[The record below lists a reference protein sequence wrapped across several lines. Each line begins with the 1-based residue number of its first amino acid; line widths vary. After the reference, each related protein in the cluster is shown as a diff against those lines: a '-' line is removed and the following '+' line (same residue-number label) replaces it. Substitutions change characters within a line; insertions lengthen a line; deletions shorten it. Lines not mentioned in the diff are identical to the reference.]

1 MRININYRVGP
12 TLTRTKL
19 NNQFVFEA
27 NKVIL
32 RIIDRFPV
40 KYSTW
45 WRGKRERVRESS
57 LIDDFH
63 RETFPAG
70 FECLVSMEITKRER
84 SINLIIFINYYC
96 EPFWRRNAYEFP
108 LWNVKKPLD
117 ELCSLSVHVGF
128 FSIHNIVRLLVFCK
142 CRMMSVF
149 V

>member
-1 MRININYRVGP
+1 MFAHRQRNASWECREMRININYRVRP

-63 RETFPAG
+63 RETFPCRFRMFG
-70 FECLVSMEITKRER
+70 
-84 SINLIIFINYYC
+84 INGNNQ
-96 EPFWRRNAYEFP
+96 EKA
-108 LWNVKKPLD
+108 
-117 ELCSLSVHVGF
+117 
-128 FSIHNIVRLLVFCK
+128 IH
-142 CRMMSVF
+142 
-149 V
+149 